1 MDAAFSLA
9 MFFLDLFAYLYIICL
24 SGPARSMT
32 KECFSAKGLPPL
44 RPVYSGSLDRSAR
57 QAV

>member
-44 RPVYSGSLDRSAR
+44 RPVYSG
-57 QAV
+57 